1 MPDNIDHY
9 AYYIALQYMRPHPS
23 MMDSVNRTFEN
34 CLATLQADVD
44 AAIGALKDFK
54 ISLDA
59 KQKVWALC
67 TDRR

>member
-1 MPDNIDHY
+1 MCDFHR
-9 AYYIALQYMRPHPS
+9 ALHFMGHCS
-23 MMDSVNRTFEN
+23 LVMDSANITLKN
-34 CLATLQADVD
+34 CLATVQADVD
-44 AAIGALKDFK
+44 AAIAALKDFK

>member
-1 MPDNIDHY
+1 MGHCS
-9 AYYIALQYMRPHPS
+9 LV
-23 MMDSVNRTFEN
+23 MDSANITLKN
-34 CLATLQADVD
+34 CLATVQADVD
-44 AAIGALKDFK
+44 AAIAALKDFK